1 MKILSVALAV
11 LLVCSNGMCQTGG
24 TAVTSSTPYDG
35 EWSVVLD
42 CADTQDKSGL
52 VKGYE
57 FTFHVTIANGKLQ
70 GQYGAKGAP
79 ASVIYSGE
87 VGADGTLELRAVGN
101 TGNSDQTVGKV
112 ARGTAYSY
120 TMVGRLEQSR
130 GHAVRRELRPCTAT
144 FGRL

>member
-1 MKILSVALAV
+1 MKILWLASAV
-11 LLVCSNGMCQTGG
+11 LLVCSNGQCQTGG
-24 TAVTSSTPYDG
+24 AAPMAGPYDG

-79 ASVIYSGE
+79 ASVVYSGD
-87 VGADGTLELRAVGN
+87 VGADGTLELRASGN
-101 TGNSDQTVGKV
+101 TGNSEQSVGKV
-112 ARGTAYSY
+112 ARGSAYSY
-120 TMVGRLEQSR
+120 TMAGKLEQSR
-130 GHAVRRELRPCTAT
+130 GQAVRRELRPCTAA
-144 FGRL
+144 FSRL

>member
-1 MKILSVALAV
+1 MKVLSVVPAV
-11 LLVCSNGMCQTGG
+11 FLVCSNAMCQTGG
-24 TAVTSSTPYDG
+24 AVATSSPYDG

-42 CADTQDKSGL
+42 CTDTQDKSGL
-52 VKGYE
+52 VKGYQ

-79 ASVIYSGE
+79 ASVVYSGE
-87 VGADGTLELRAVGN
+87 VGADGTLELRASGN
-101 TGNSDQTVGKV
+101 TGSSDQSVGKV

-120 TMVGRLEQSR
+120 TMAGKLEPSR
-130 GHAVRRELRPCTAT
+130 GQAVRRELRPCTAT